1 MLMCH
6 YAGLML
12 RWSRSCSH
20 TLSLPSW
27 IVAGIKWPGPCG
39 NQPSHT
45 GMQALVPYE
54 TSGDVSFRNFC
65 SHSASVHSMKLE
77 DILFSYMEVSKQ
89 NVKTDWEW
97 EESSNRSNDLTTFNI
112 RCYFISHNLNMPTNC
127 LASKVVTILLLLPHT
142 IIQLLELF
150 MFLLL

>member
-1 MLMCH
+1 MLAWCSDGPGHVATH
-6 YAGLML
+6 Y
-12 RWSRSCSH
+12 
-20 TLSLPSW
+20 LSLPGKYLASSDQDH
-27 IVAGIKWPGPCG
+27 VGISLAIQVCKHWCP
-39 NQPSHT
+39 
-45 GMQALVPYE
+45 
-54 TSGDVSFRNFC
+54 
-65 SHSASVHSMKLE
+65 MKLVE
-77 DILFSYMEVSKQ
+77 MLASEIFVHIQQVSIQWNWKTYFLANMEVSKQ

-112 RCYFISHNLNMPTNC
+112 RCHFISHNLNMPTNC

>member
-1 MLMCH
+1 MLAW
-6 YAGLML
+6 Y
-12 RWSRSCSH
+12 CSDGPGH
-20 TLSLPSW
+20 VATHSLPSRR
-27 IVAGIKWPGPCG
+27 VPGIKWPGPCG

-54 TSGDVSFRNFC
+54 TSGDVSFRNF
-65 SHSASVHSMKLE
+65 VHIQQVSIQWNWKTYFLAN
-77 DILFSYMEVSKQ
+77 MEVSKQ

-112 RCYFISHNLNMPTNC
+112 RCHFISHNLNMPTNC